1 MAADRNTLDDDL
13 DQLEAELSAVMR
25 WRGLSPDL
33 RDKLFAR
40 LRELKAQAPA
50 LKEKRRA

>member
-13 DQLEAELSAVMR
+13 AQLEAELSAVMH
-25 WRGLSPDL
+25 WRGLPQDL

-40 LRELKAQAPA
+40 LREVRAQADA
-50 LKEKRRA
+50 LKVRRRA